1 MVVGKSMLSRE
12 DWIAAALDALTE
24 GGVPAVAV
32 EPIAK
37 RLGVTK
43 GSFYWHFKD
52 RDQLLAAT
60 METWERER
68 TEALID
74 RLDAIDDPRAR
85 LAEWVRHAFAADKAL
100 LVGLHATAD
109 HPVVSPVLRRVTERR
124 VEWLSDLL
132 REAGVPRAAALRR
145 ARLLYSADLGLFQI
159 ARVAPGERPTER
171 ELAALVREI
180 QDTFMR

>member
-1 MVVGKSMLSRE
+1 MSTRTRLSRG

-52 RDQLLAAT
+52 RDELLAAAL
-60 METWERER
+60 ETWERER
-68 TEALID
+68 TEALIE
-74 RLDAIDDPRAR
+74 RLDSIEDPRAR
-85 LAEWVRHAFAADKAL
+85 LAEWARHAFGADKAL
-100 LVGLHATAD
+100 LVGLHAAAD
-109 HPVVSPVLRRVTERR
+109 HPVVSPVLSRVTERR
-124 VEWLSDLL
+124 VEWLADLL
-132 REAGVPRAAALRR
+132 REGGAPRSAARRR

-159 ARVAPGERPTER
+159 ARVVPEEGPTER